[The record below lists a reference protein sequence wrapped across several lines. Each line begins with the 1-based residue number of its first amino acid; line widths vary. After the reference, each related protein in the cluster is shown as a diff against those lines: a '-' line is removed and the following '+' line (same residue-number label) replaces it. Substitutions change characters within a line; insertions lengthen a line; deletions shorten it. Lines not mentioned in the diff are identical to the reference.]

1 MRRIRQHAI
10 WGHKGTFVLAATGSA
25 VGLGNIWKFPY
36 ITGENGGGAFVLMYL
51 VCILLIGV
59 PILTAEILLGRYGRA
74 NPISTMEKV
83 RKESGANRLWAVIGW
98 MGVCAAFLILSY
110 YSVIAGWTLE
120 YLKAALEGKFVAL
133 DGDQSSVM
141 FEELLADKSR
151 LVQWQTAFIAMTAL
165 VLIFGVTKGLE
176 FAVRL
181 MMPLLFLLLLILLGY
196 AIYAGD
202 FAAGARFLFS
212 FNVTDITWRGALIAL
227 GHAFFTLS
235 LAMGAI
241 MAYGA
246 YMPGNLAIGKT
257 AMTIAA
263 LDTLVALM
271 AGLAIFPLVF
281 ATPGIVPGEGPG
293 LMFVTLPIAFG
304 AMPLGII
311 FGSAFFLLV
320 TLAAWSSTIS
330 LLEPAVAYL
339 TERFNFHRI
348 SANLL
353 IAGGAW
359 LLGLGTVF
367 SFNDWAEFKP
377 LWGMT
382 VFGLVDFVTTSVLLP
397 LGGLLIAIFVGWV
410 MKRELIEHELK
421 LDSPRFRQLW
431 YGLLRYVSPVA
442 VLIVLFAG
450 IYPVVKKLVGLE

>member
-1 MRRIRQHAI
+1 
-10 WGHKGTFVLAATGSA
+10 
-25 VGLGNIWKFPY
+25 
-36 ITGENGGGAFVLMYL
+36 
-51 VCILLIGV
+51 
-59 PILTAEILLGRYGRA
+59 
-74 NPISTMEKV
+74 
-83 RKESGANRLWAVIGW
+83 
-98 MGVCAAFLILSY
+98 
-110 YSVIAGWTLE
+110 
-120 YLKAALEGKFVAL
+120 
-133 DGDQSSVM
+133 
-141 FEELLADKSR
+141 
-151 LVQWQTAFIAMTAL
+151 
-165 VLIFGVTKGLE
+165 
-176 FAVRL
+176 
-181 MMPLLFLLLLILLGY
+181 
-196 AIYAGD
+196 
-202 FAAGARFLFS
+202 
-212 FNVTDITWRGALIAL
+212 
-227 GHAFFTLS
+227 
-235 LAMGAI
+235 
-241 MAYGA
+241 
-246 YMPGNLAIGKT
+246 NLAIGKT

-281 ATPGIVPGEGPG
+281 ATPGIVPGEGAG